1 MSGRSWMIVQ
11 QDGERKPVFI
21 RPTTRIGV
29 RRAVAK
35 AVKAGVAVT
44 SAYLGGAHALAL
56 SPKVYP

>member
-1 MSGRSWMIVQ
+1 MIVQ

-35 AVKAGVAVT
+35 AVKAGAHVV
-44 SAYLGGAHALAL
+44 SAYLGGAHAIAL

>member
-1 MSGRSWMIVQ
+1 MSYRSWMIVQ
-11 QDGERKPVFI
+11 KDGVRKPVFI
-21 RPTTRIGV
+21 KPVTRVGV

-35 AVKAGVAVT
+35 AVKAGAQVV

>member
-1 MSGRSWMIVQ
+1 MEYRSWMIVQ

-21 RPTTRIGV
+21 KPLTRLGV

-44 SAYLGGAHALAL
+44 AAYLGGAHAIAL